1 MSCPYTY
8 QNSILRTDINVGT
21 FLFLYTGRTLP
32 TYEVYHFQ
40 GHFMS
45 QELENS
51 YGHAY
56 GYELRDIS
64 LP

>member
-1 MSCPYTY
+1 MSLYISEFHSPYGY
-8 QNSILRTDINVGT
+8 KLKDL
-21 FLFLYTGRTLP
+21 LFLYTGRTLP